1 MIGLIRA
8 EFLKLRTTRTVYGL
22 LAATLA
28 LVAFSVMTG
37 LGNDAAA
44 LRSTSLVDQ
53 EFLFMTGSVLWLF
66 VLVLGIRSFTDEFR
80 HGSIVPTLLAQPDR
94 ARLLLAKV
102 VVEGAASLVFFASAY
117 AVALAIGVPR
127 LASAGGDSS
136 VATGAMAELLG
147 RAVGSTL
154 LWAAIG
160 VGLGLAVRHQVAA
173 VVGSFVWIFFVESML
188 EGLAPNI
195 VRYLPV
201 HAWIA
206 VNGPAGDMVL
216 SPLWGGVLLLAWT
229 VAIIGAGAILMH
241 RRDIT

>member
-1 MIGLIRA
+1 
-8 EFLKLRTTRTVYGL
+8 

-28 LVAFSVMTG
+28 LVAFSVVTG

-44 LRSTSLVDQ
+44 LRSTPLVDQ

-66 VLVLGIRSFTDEFR
+66 VLVLAIRSFTDEFR
-80 HGSIVPTLLAQPDR
+80 HGSIVPTLLAHPDR
-94 ARLLLAKV
+94 AHVLLAKV
-102 VVEGAASLVFFASAY
+102 VVVGAASLIFFATAY

-127 LASAGGDSS
+127 LASAGGDST

-147 RAVGSTL
+147 RAAGSTL

-160 VGLGLAVRHQVAA
+160 VGLGLAIRHQVAA
-173 VVGSFVWIFFVESML
+173 IVGSVVWIFFVESFL
-188 EGLAPNI
+188 EGLAPDV

-216 SPLWGGVLLLAWT
+216 SPLWGGVLLLAWAVT
-229 VAIIGAGAILMH
+229 IIGAGAILVH
-241 RRDIT
+241 RRDI